1 MRKLSFPWLTEQ
13 RQRQIGLVW
22 LTLLLAAAALL
33 ATLWFGGRITLESD
47 IYALL
52 PAGNY
57 HPEVSAANTRVN
69 AAVNQKLFVLLQT
82 PDDAHLE
89 TATQSLL
96 KSATD
101 SGLFR
106 PVQTQQ
112 QAQQVQDSLGTTL
125 FAHRAVL
132 LSDDDRA
139 LLQSGDSDGLL
150 TAALTQLSSPGMPLS
165 AGLLHNDPLLFF
177 PRFLMAR
184 SNDAHGASLVNG
196 WPTRSSTQ
204 GSSRLII
211 LDLRY
216 SPFRLNYQEQVSNWL
231 AAQKLALQAASS
243 LQATGTVL
251 FAAAGSREAQREIST
266 IGVGSTLGLI
276 LLVLFSFRSARPLA
290 TELAAVSSGC
300 LVAFLGTYLI
310 FQHVHIITLVF
321 GASLIGVSVDYSM
334 YYLCAQA
341 EARNTNATLVLRRL
355 LPGLLLA
362 LLTTVAGY
370 FCLALAPFPGL
381 RQIAV
386 FSALGLSAA
395 WLTGMLLLP
404 RLRPLDTRYARALL
418 APLQSL
424 RARFMQRPRWQLL
437 LIVPV
442 LLLSIPVVL
451 HWSPNDNIKALQA
464 LDVTLLKDDDAIRSH
479 FSARQSNQ
487 YFIVYG
493 ATAET
498 VAEREEAL
506 TAALRP
512 LMQQGVLQSYQALTS
527 WLPSTRSQQ
536 QATALQAAIPAD
548 VLHRYSEASGLE
560 LGDLQHWQQ
569 TLNRS
574 ASLTSNDLREHPLN
588 TLALSGGAHMVT
600 LSGVA
605 DALALSRLRLPGVEF
620 VDPVTD
626 LSALLGQYRQD
637 AQWLILAATGL
648 LALLL
653 VLRYGWRALPGTL
666 GPVLLALITTLALVQ
681 LCGVMINLFS
691 VMALFLILGIGAD
704 YAIFYR
710 ESDSENGAT
719 CVAITLCMISTSLS
733 FGLLGLS
740 QTPAIHGFGLTV
752 FFGVL
757 TSFAFATLLTSSRAA
772 AESPQPGPEKSPQ
785 PDLEESP
792 QRKLE
797 ESQTS

>member
-22 LTLLLAAAALL
+22 LMLLLAAAALL
-33 ATLWFGGRITLESD
+33 ATLWLGGRITLESD

-82 PDDAHLE
+82 PDDAHLDA
-89 TATQSLL
+89 ATQTLL

-165 AGLLHNDPLLFF
+165 AGLLDNDPLLFF

-196 WPTRSSTQ
+196 WPTRSSAQ
-204 GSSRLII
+204 GSSRLIM

-216 SPFRLNYQEQVSNWL
+216 SPFRLNYQEQVSTWL
-231 AAQKLALQAASS
+231 AEQKQALQTTGASS

-276 LLVLFSFRSARPLA
+276 LLVLLSFRSPRPLA

-404 RLRPLDTRYARALL
+404 RLRPLDTRYARTLL

-424 RARFMQRPRWQLL
+424 RAHVMQRPRWQLL
-437 LIVPV
+437 LIAPV

-487 YFIVYG
+487 YFIIYG
-493 ATAET
+493 DTAEI

-512 LMQQGVLQSYQALTS
+512 LMQEGVLQSYQALTS

-569 TLNRS
+569 TLNHS

-605 DALALSRLRLPGVEF
+605 DALPLSRLRLPGVEF

-653 VLRYGWRALPGTL
+653 ILRYGWRALPGTL

-757 TSFAFATLLTSSRAA
+757 TSFAFATLLTRSRTA
-772 AESPQPGPEKSPQ
+772 AESPQPGPEKC
-785 PDLEESP
+785 L
-792 QRKLE
+792 QREPE